1 MGKHGSPS
9 LSDAAYRSLRA
20 MHRQAIRAA
29 MLLRATE
36 NLLRCYNLPKGTPM
50 SEVMGEE
57 IKR

>member
-1 MGKHGSPS
+1 
-9 LSDAAYRSLRA
+9 